1 MLSVRM
7 VVKYLIAILCVL
19 IVIGSAMFPCLLVVV
34 TPLFDWIF
42 GRLFDEINLDHIII
56 LFVRDYFHI
65 FIISPT
71 VNLPF
76 VVEVTEYVHFA
87 LYFVYQ
93 NLKHL
98 LRILLSLLW
107 Q

>member
-1 MLSVRM
+1 MLSF
-7 VVKYLIAILCVL
+7 KTAAKFLIATLCVL
-19 IVIGSAMFPCLLVVV
+19 IAIGSSAFPFLLVVV
-34 TPLFDWIF
+34 TPLVDWIF

-76 VVEVTEYVHFA
+76 TVEVFEYMHFA
-87 LYFVYQ
+87 FYFVY
-93 NLKHL
+93 
-98 LRILLSLLW
+98 
-107 Q
+107 